1 MPRPASESRECSATL
16 STQEMEYDGSD
27 PCGMARD
34 SHNVPRR
41 RVDCRSPIVRLN
53 APSSWS
59 ATTRSVYWREPGS
72 HARVCGITA
81 ARGSG
86 YMALRASS
94 SDIGDGLRSYPCR
107 TRACTSWSRTGTEC
121 CRRRSTLTM
130 KQTVP
135 IPARAHMCLRGCRRC
150 AGLCQMGKGVD
161 EIDVYLP
168 PPPMITPSRTVPTSP
183 RPTPRHELR
192 ARPGARRVA
201 LCVHKRD
208 KTTTT
213 APFTVLP
220 TPLIRRPVRVNPW
233 LGGPGGR

>member
-1 MPRPASESRECSATL
+1 
-16 STQEMEYDGSD
+16 
-27 PCGMARD
+27 
-34 SHNVPRR
+34 
-41 RVDCRSPIVRLN
+41 
-53 APSSWS
+53 
-59 ATTRSVYWREPGS
+59 
-72 HARVCGITA
+72 
-81 ARGSG
+81 
-86 YMALRASS
+86 
-94 SDIGDGLRSYPCR
+94 
-107 TRACTSWSRTGTEC
+107 
-121 CRRRSTLTM
+121 M